1 MIFMSQQ
8 GKNELQAIQ
17 NMKEADASLQ
27 SKVQIRLARASNNV
41 YK

>member
-1 MIFMSQQ
+1 MIFMSKQ
-8 GKNELQAIQ
+8 GKNELQAIA

-27 SKVQIRLARASNNV
+27 SKVWVRLARASTNV